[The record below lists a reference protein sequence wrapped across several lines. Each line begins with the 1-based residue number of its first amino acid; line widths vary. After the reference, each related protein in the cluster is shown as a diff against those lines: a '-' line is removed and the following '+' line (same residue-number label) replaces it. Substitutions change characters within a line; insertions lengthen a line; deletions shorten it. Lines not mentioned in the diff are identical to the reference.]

1 MPNLACQVGKGV
13 CGISR
18 TLPSEEALDACIK
31 DFLDRIFSCHFL
43 PEHQLEQLTALSGSG
58 IAFVSYSV
66 FNGFLFVFIFLLLRS
81 FSLRRSRKVS
91 KTSS

>member
-18 TLPSEEALDACIK
+18 LLPSEETVDLSIK
-31 DFLDRIFSCHFL
+31 NFLERIFSCHFL
-43 PEHQLEQLTALSGSG
+43 PEHQLDQLTALSGSG

-66 FNGFLFVFIFLLLRS
+66 
-81 FSLRRSRKVS
+81 
-91 KTSS
+91 